1 VAEVAKGIIDIEIN
15 TGSAAAQLKA
25 LQQQINAFN
34 IAVNKGNAFQ
44 TKAASQYTNE
54 LKDITNSSRFFTA
67 ETVRMRT
74 SAGALDDTLRKGKS
88 TLGQYFSARL
98 NKNSALFAETM
109 ALSSERARTLQTQFV
124 ATAGASRG
132 MQDALAIKPLAAFNN
147 QAAIASQRTQI
158 LGQMFRQGTT
168 QLVNFGKNVQWAGR
182 QLMVGFTIP
191 LSIFATTAG
200 RTFMDLEKQAVAFKK
215 VYGDIFTTPAELN
228 QNLNAVKE
236 LSREFTKYGIAAKD
250 TLSLAAQAA
259 AAGRR
264 GSDLTDAVTESTRLA
279 TLGQMDQNQ
288 ALETTIALQS
298 AFRLSGEELSDT
310 INFLNMVENQTVV
323 SLQDLAQAIPRV
335 APVIQ
340 GLGGDVKDM
349 ALFLAAMQEGGVSA
363 AQGANALK
371 SGLGSLINPT
381 KAAKEMLAGF
391 NINLD
396 AIVSRNRGDLRGTV
410 LDFATALQTLDEFSR
425 QQALEQVFGKFQ
437 YARLGA
443 LFENVIRDGSQAQQV
458 LQATGYS
465 TEELAR
471 TADKELSVIEQSF
484 GVQLIA
490 AVEKLKLALA
500 PIGEIFVKLAIPIVN
515 FATKI
520 AEGFNNLPDFQKKFI
535 AFATI
540 ITGLVI
546 PAGTMFFG
554 LLMNLTGQLAKLMQL
569 AVTFGKGLI
578 TKGGI
583 VGGIQAVSQS
593 MKYMSINEIE
603 ASIAAKQ
610 LGSATTS
617 TNQAFRDQV
626 VAAEGAQVAVND
638 LALTYQFLINR
649 MAEAAGLSKVVLGTP
664 GAAMKIAGKTPK
676 KMARGGVVPGSG
688 NSDTVPAM
696 LMPGEFV
703 VTKRATKSIGKQ
715 FLEKING
722 GEVPGL
728 QNKTA
733 LNLFNRQGGRIR
745 PIKGTGRQ
753 LNAALRSGA
762 PIRTTAA
769 VVPGRPVI
777 VRNNQTSD
785 QMTQSTKN
793 NFVYKLKTK
802 SNQRLRSGGVNG
814 DELVEEML
822 SDKGLSSINSFVPTN
837 QIFNVAGYRT
847 ALRDRHRKLKDVY
860 PGKEIKYVDD
870 VSKLTPKQKQ
880 LGREGKVVFLPLKAL
895 HNREVLSTLSAEH
908 RKQLFSPGFSL
919 TSPWRKPGSDQQRN
933 QRTPFLQKEY
943 KEGDILPT
951 SGIVKPYKSKNL
963 PEDMVKDRPLQV
975 NDHVLFKDSGKV
987 MRWNGSDWQEVSVR
1001 GVKRKSRLIPTDR
1014 RHSQEPGSQLSHV
1027 ENVSDMKRY
1036 NKGGTVGKNKG
1047 ISSLLTPGE
1056 FVVNSQAAAQN
1067 RPFLDALNAGKVKKF
1082 ILGSPSKSSTN
1093 EMAKAVEAA
1102 KIKDPTLT
1110 TPQARKQIVQER
1122 KVARVASGTRA
1133 IGRGAGGAALP
1144 ALIAGQA
1151 LSASSNET
1159 AQKIGAVA
1167 NFITPVL
1174 FGLQILAPA
1183 IKLLAKRLP
1192 FLLGPW
1198 GVVIAGV
1205 IALGVG
1211 IFALNKKFKNM
1222 VNAGEKLN
1230 DAMFGSAEQVDRFAK
1245 AFGTETV
1252 QDRLARGR
1260 ITSQTGG
1267 VSQESATAAQQFL
1280 ETDAGK
1286 KLLQDLELAKKSGQ
1300 NVSTAL
1306 ANQLNRVIL
1315 SGAIGAE
1322 DAKAL
1327 AAEVGVQMKNQQLAI
1342 DATAKIVEIKDKDG
1356 KPIISNILKIQ
1367 AELTPTINMEEAR
1380 KTAEALYEQQG
1391 NAFTR
1396 FMDTIDP
1403 VGKELRLTAA
1413 ANKQIQSVVEN
1424 DLSATSDAVAQL
1436 KQNYLDGAIGLEEY
1450 TEQTKNLRNEAR
1462 KSVNQGLRQLGVSI
1476 TDINEKIKKGGI
1488 TTRGKDLFTINADTS
1503 FVNFTDAERTAIK
1516 LMQNLRNESKEI
1528 FETVLDPKTA
1538 DKLMSVIT
1546 NKLAG
1551 GDAEKASNIFAQVV
1565 SGTLEPS
1572 VFGSLMAAVGDPELK
1587 KLLEGLFTV
1596 KVGVMGSTYV
1606 PPTGEESSEFE
1617 MPTSETKSA
1626 FQQLKDTYDE
1636 TMKYAAAVRS
1646 LSKEVDKEAISLIG
1660 ATNMAAMSNEERK
1673 KAIKL
1678 IKEQI
1683 AVQRIVSFL
1692 LMSEEDQQIALLD
1705 VQAKV
1710 KDLAIRGKEQQI
1722 KAIEKLNEKDQER
1735 IDTLN
1740 RQNEMDQRQTEIRN
1754 RGLDDLAKKED
1765 AINAAYDA
1773 RITALDG
1780 VQRANDRVA
1789 QQQQDRVTLAT
1800 ALTSGDIAGAATA
1813 AAAMTQNFATGQL
1826 EDTRTALEA
1835 QQQREI
1841 DALST
1846 SINGK
1851 MMTRVQIESE
1861 IDVINERIYQRGL
1874 SIQALEDSIY
1884 NRTLNEIKPLQ
1895 QEINTI
1901 TEERELINLR
1911 IDELVLKITAD
1922 EYNQMLA
1929 VKDTNK
1935 ALGTK
1940 RDLVK
1945 EIVAQ
1950 YNEAIRLQG
1959 QLGGRNAPDGIK
1971 KEAFGG
1977 LISGMMMGGKVKG
1990 YAMGGKITYKGSR
2003 EPAPGM
2009 MMGGKVKKYAFGNM
2023 VPGLGNTDRVPA
2035 LLTPGEF
2042 VVRKSATKAN
2052 LPLLQA
2058 INDQVFPSNSL
2069 GSSSSSSESVKTS
2082 ITSISPST
2090 MYNNNYSVN
2099 VNVANTD
2106 VSPNDI
2112 ANIVVQKIRSINDR
2126 QVRGSRY

>member
-34 IAVNKGNAFQ
+34 ITVNKGNAFQ
-44 TKAASQYTNE
+44 TKAASQYTSE

-74 SAGALDDTLRKGKS
+74 AAGALDDTLRKGKS

-109 ALSSERARTLQTQFV
+109 ALSSERARTLQTQFI

-215 VYGDIFTTPAELN
+215 VYGDIFTTPAEVN
-228 QNLNAVKE
+228 QNLDAVKE
-236 LSREFTKYGIAAKD
+236 LSKEFTKYGIAAKD

-396 AIVSRNRGDLRGTV
+396 AIVNRNRGDLRGTV

-515 FATKI
+515 FAAKI

-535 AFATI
+535 ALATI

-554 LLMNLTGQLAKLMQL
+554 LLMNLTGQLAKLVQL

-593 MKYMSINEIE
+593 MKYMSIGEIE

-610 LGSATTS
+610 LGSATTA

-626 VAAEGAQVAVND
+626 IAAEGAQVAVND
-638 LALTYQFLINR
+638 LAATYQFLINR
-649 MAEAAGLSKVVLGTP
+649 MAEAAGLSRVVLGTP
-664 GAAMKIAGKTPK
+664 GAAMKIAGKNPK

-715 FLEKING
+715 FLEQMNSG
-722 GEVPGL
+722 YVPRL
-728 QNKTA
+728 QEPDA
-733 LNLFNRQGGRIR
+733 LSRFNAMGGRIVPR
-745 PIKGTGRQ
+745 RGTGRQ
-753 LNAALRSGA
+753 LNAAMRSGA

-777 VRNNQTSD
+777 TRTNQGD
-785 QMTQSTKN
+785 TQSTKN
-793 NFVYKLKTK
+793 NFVYKLSTR

-814 DELVEEML
+814 DSLVDEML
-822 SDKGLSSINSFVPTN
+822 SDDGLSAISSFSPTG
-837 QIFNVAGYRT
+837 QIFNITGYRT
-847 ALRDRHRKLKDVY
+847 AVRNRHRKLQEVYKDR
-860 PGKEIKYVDD
+860 EIKYVDD
-870 VSKLTPKQKQ
+870 VSKLTPTQRQ
-880 LGREGKVVFLPLKAL
+880 LAKDGKVVFLPLKAL
-895 HNREVLSTLSAEH
+895 HNRQVLSTLSAEH
-908 RKQLFSPGFSL
+908 RQQLFSPGFQL
-919 TSPWRKPGSDQQRN
+919 TNPWRKPGSTQQMN
-933 QRTPFLQKEY
+933 QSTPFLQKEY
-943 KEGDILPT
+943 KENDILPR
-951 SGIVKPYKSKNL
+951 SGEIIKPYKSKNL
-963 PEDMVKDRPLQV
+963 PADMVRDRPLQV
-975 NDHVLFKDSGKV
+975 NDHVLFKDSGRV

-1001 GVKRKSRLIPTDR
+1001 GVARKPKLVPTDR
-1014 RHSQEPGSQLSHV
+1014 RHSQESGSQLSHV
-1027 ENVSDMKRY
+1027 ENVSDMKGY

-1082 ILGSPSKSSTN
+1082 ILGTRSKSSTN
-1093 EMAKAVEAA
+1093 EMAKAVEEA
-1102 KIKDPTLT
+1102 KAKDPTLT
-1110 TPQARKQIVQER
+1110 TPQARRQIVKQR
-1122 KVARVASGTRA
+1122 RVAAVSSGASR
-1133 IGRGAGGAALP
+1133 IGGVAGAAALP

-1151 LSASSNET
+1151 LSMSSNQT
-1159 AQKIGAVA
+1159 AQKIGSVA
-1167 NFITPVL
+1167 NAITPVL

-1183 IKLLAKRLP
+1183 IKLLATRLP

-1205 IALGVG
+1205 AALGVG
-1211 IFALNKKFKNM
+1211 IFALNKKFKDM
-1222 VNAGEKLN
+1222 VNAGDKLN

-1245 AFGTETV
+1245 AFGTDTV

-1315 SGAIGAE
+1315 AGAIGAE

-1327 AAEVGVQMKNQQLAI
+1327 ATEIGVQMKNQQLAI
-1342 DATAKIVEIKDKDG
+1342 DATAKIVEIQDKDG
-1356 KPIISNILKIQ
+1356 KPIISNILRIQ

-1396 FMDTIDP
+1396 FMDNIDP

-1436 KQNYLDGAIGLEEY
+1436 KQNYLDGAIGLKEY
-1450 TEQTKNLRNEAR
+1450 TAETQKLRNEAR

-1476 TDINEKIKKGGI
+1476 TDINKKIKSGGLFSK
-1488 TTRGKDLFTINADTS
+1488 GKDLFTINADTS
-1503 FVNFTDAERTAIK
+1503 LINFTDAERTGIK
-1516 LMQNLRNESKEI
+1516 LLQNLRNESKQI

-1546 NKLAG
+1546 DKLAG
-1551 GDAEKASNIFAQVV
+1551 GDAEKAGNIFAQVV

-1606 PPTGEESSEFE
+1606 PPTGEGEDGLAQFES
-1617 MPTSETKSA
+1617 PGAKSA
-1626 FQQLKDTYDE
+1626 FQQLKDTYDQ
-1636 TMKYAAAVRS
+1636 TMKYAQAVRS
-1646 LSKEVDKEAISLIG
+1646 LGKEVNKEAISLIG
-1660 ATNMAAMSNEERK
+1660 ATNMAEMNNAERK
-1673 KAIKL
+1673 KAIEL
-1678 IKEQI
+1678 VKEQI
-1683 AVQRIVSFL
+1683 VVQKIISFL

-1710 KDLAIRGKEQQI
+1710 KDLAIKGKEQQI

-1735 IDTLN
+1735 IETLN

-1754 RGLDDLAKKED
+1754 RGLEDLAKKED

-1789 QQQQDRVTLAT
+1789 QQQQDRINLAT

-1841 DALST
+1841 DALTT

-1851 MMTRVQIESE
+1851 MMTRAQIETE

-1895 QEINTI
+1895 EEINTI
-1901 TEERELINLR
+1901 TEERELINIR
-1911 IDELVLKITAD
+1911 IDTLVLETTKK
-1922 EYNQMLA
+1922 EYDQMLA
-1929 VKDTNK
+1929 VKDTN
-1935 ALGTK
+1935 ALLGKK

-1945 EIVAQ
+1945 EIRDLYVD
-1950 YNEAIRLQG
+1950 AIAKQA
-1959 QLGGRNAPDGIK
+1959 QLGTGVTANS
-1971 KEAFGG
+1971 GG
-1977 LISGMMMGGKVKG
+1977 LLQRMMMGGKVKG

-2069 GSSSSSSESVKTS
+2069 GSSSSSSEAVKTS
-2082 ITSISPST
+2082 ITNVSPST

-2106 VSPNDI
+2106 ASPNDI

>member
-1 VAEVAKGIIDIEIN
+1 MAEVAKGIIDIEIN

-228 QNLNAVKE
+228 QNLDAVKE

-593 MKYMSINEIE
+593 MKYMSISEIE

-610 LGSATTS
+610 LGSATNA

-626 VAAEGAQVAVND
+626 MAAEGAQVAVND
-638 LALTYQFLINR
+638 LAGTYQFLINR

-664 GAAMKIAGKTPK
+664 GAAMKIAGKKPK
-676 KMARGGVVPGSG
+676 KFARGGVVPGSG

-715 FLEKING
+715 FLEKMNSG
-722 GEVPGL
+722 SVPRL
-728 QNKTA
+728 QEPEA
-733 LNLFNRQGGRIR
+733 VSRFNAMGGRIPPVTKLLTR
-745 PIKGTGRQ
+745 KGTGRQ
-753 LNAALRSGA
+753 LNAALKSGA

-769 VVPGRPVI
+769 VAPGRPVI
-777 VRNNQTSD
+777 VKAGAPAKTKE
-785 QMTQSTKN
+785 QSASISQSRSKN
-793 NFVYKLKTK
+793 NFVYRLSASDNQSLKA
-802 SNQRLRSGGVNG
+802 SGVNG
-814 DELVEEML
+814 DKLL
-822 SDKGLSSINSFVPTN
+822 SRILTPGSLSSISSFAPEKIWNIT
-837 QIFNVAGYRT
+837 GYRS
-847 ALRDRHRKLKDVY
+847 AVVARHRQLKALF
-860 PGKEIKYVDD
+860 PGKEIRYVD
-870 VSKLTPKQKQ
+870 S
-880 LGREGKVVFLPLKAL
+880 LGNVDTRTAMADPLNKNVQFIPLSSL
-895 HNREVLSTLSAEH
+895 HNKRVLSTLSPEH
-908 RKQLFSPGFSL
+908 RAKLFSKGAQYEGGY
-919 TSPWRKPGSDQQRN
+919 RKPLSGQQRDN
-933 QRTPFLQKEY
+933 NTPFLK
-943 KEGDILPT
+943 KDFKGDEKLPT
-951 SGIVKPYKSKNL
+951 SGIITPYQSKNL
-963 PEDMVKDRPLQV
+963 PPEMTKDRELRIG
-975 NDHVLFKDSGKV
+975 DHALYKDSGKT
-987 MRWNGSDWQEVSVR
+987 MRWNGSEWEDVTGKVK
-1001 GVKRKSRLIPTDR
+1001 GVYFKESAKKRSYAKLPSEGKY
-1014 RHSQEPGSQLSHV
+1014 QYAHV
-1027 ENVSDMKRY
+1027 ENVRPF
-1036 NKGGTVGKNKG
+1036 NKGGLVP
-1047 ISSLLTPGE
+1047 SLLTPGE
-1056 FVVNSQAAAQN
+1056 FVVNSQSAAQN
-1067 RPFLDALNAGKVKKF
+1067 RPFLDALNAGKVKNF
-1082 ILGSPSKSSTN
+1082 QEGTPAGLYDAPAGPMTKSESRS
-1093 EMAKAVEAA
+1093 ASVKSVG
-1102 KIKDPTLT
+1102 
-1110 TPQARKQIVQER
+1110 R
-1122 KVARVASGTRA
+1122 RVSG
-1133 IGRGAGGAALP
+1133 GAGAAAFP

-1151 LSASSNET
+1151 LSMSSNAT
-1159 AQKIGAVA
+1159 AQKLGSFVNIL
-1167 NFITPVL
+1167 TPVL
-1174 FGLQILAPA
+1174 FAFQILGPVVKA
-1183 IKLLAKRLP
+1183 LATKIP
-1192 FLLGPW
+1192 FLTNPIGLVVTGLAATA
-1198 GVVIAGV
+1198 GILSYVVNKELKKTADASAAMTRAMYGSTKNIEGMAESFGRKTTTETLAERRASRAGGGITEEAKQFSTQYIQGDAGKQLIADIQKVQKAGGDAAEAIRNQVGRAVIAGAITSDEAEA
-1205 IALGVG
+1205 IAKDIGL
-1211 IFALNKKFKNM
+1211 ALN
-1222 VNAGEKLN
+1222 
-1230 DAMFGSAEQVDRFAK
+1230 DQS
-1245 AFGTETV
+1245 
-1252 QDRLARGR
+1252 
-1260 ITSQTGG
+1260 
-1267 VSQESATAAQQFL
+1267 
-1280 ETDAGK
+1280 
-1286 KLLQDLELAKKSGQ
+1286 
-1300 NVSTAL
+1300 
-1306 ANQLNRVIL
+1306 
-1315 SGAIGAE
+1315 
-1322 DAKAL
+1322 
-1327 AAEVGVQMKNQQLAI
+1327 LAI
-1342 DATAKIVEIKDKDG
+1342 DAVAKISQLFGPNGERLEG
-1356 KPIISNILKIQ
+1356 NILQIA
-1367 AELTPTINMEEAR
+1367 AEISPTIDITKIAADAQAKVEGANFISRLFGIEENQVRETVA
-1380 KTAEALYEQQG
+1380 
-1391 NAFTR
+1391 
-1396 FMDTIDP
+1396 
-1403 VGKELRLTAA
+1403 
-1413 ANKQIQSVVEN
+1413 N
-1424 DLSATSDAVAQL
+1424 DLNEIL
-1436 KQNYLDGAIGLEEY
+1436 AIA
-1450 TEQTKNLRNEAR
+1450 NENIAY
-1462 KSVNQGLRQLGVSI
+1462 SMAEI
-1476 TDINEKIKKGGI
+1476 TDQYESGDISYQKYSESIKTQSDKIVSNTKKANDSFAKFLGKSTNELNDMYKKRKEGDI
-1488 TTRGKDLFTINADTS
+1488 FT
-1503 FVNFTDAERTAIK
+1503 V
-1516 LMQNLRNESKEI
+1516 ESKEI
-1528 FETVLDPKTA
+1528 EKYF
-1538 DKLMSVIT
+1538 DKQKEAAENALSP
-1546 NKLAG
+1546 L
-1551 GDAEKASNIFAQVV
+1551 GDGLNEKISNAILTGMANGDVVKASEIWTQVATQNM
-1565 SGTLEPS
+1565 S
-1572 VFGSLMAAVGDPELK
+1572 PELIDQISK
-1587 KLLEGLFTV
+1587 FLTSEEAAAFRKFFAPQLALRAPDGIKIPTTEEDGQVDGLNV
-1596 KVGVMGSTYV
+1596 
-1606 PPTGEESSEFE
+1606 
-1617 MPTSETKSA
+1617 ETKSA

-1646 LSKEVDKEAISLIG
+1646 LGKEVDKEAISLIG
-1660 ATNMAAMSNEERK
+1660 ATNMAAMSNQERK

-1692 LMSEEDQQIALLD
+1692 LMSEQDQQIALLD

-1754 RGLDDLAKKED
+1754 RGLEDLAKKED
-1765 AINAAYDA
+1765 AINDAYDA

-1789 QQQQDRVTLAT
+1789 QQQQDRVNLAT

-1826 EDTRTALEA
+1826 EDTKTALEA
-1835 QQQREI
+1835 QRQREI
-1841 DALST
+1841 DALTT

-1851 MMTRVQIESE
+1851 MMTRAEIEAE
-1861 IDVINERIYQRGL
+1861 IDVIQEKVYQRGL
-1874 SIQALEDSIY
+1874 QIQALEDSIY

-1895 QEINTI
+1895 EEINTI
-1901 TEERELINLR
+1901 TEEREQINLQ
-1911 IDELVLKITAD
+1911 IDALVLEITKK
-1922 EYNQMLA
+1922 EYDQMLA
-1929 VKDTNK
+1929 VDKTNK
-1935 ALGTK
+1935 SLGKK
-1940 RDLVK
+1940 RDLIK

-1959 QLGGRNAPDGIK
+1959 ELGVGAPDGVK
-1971 KEAFGG
+1971 PNSGG
-1977 LISGMMMGGKVKG
+1977 LISRMMMGGKVKG

-2009 MMGGKVKKYAFGNM
+2009 MMGGKVKKYAFGSM

-2106 VSPNDI
+2106 ASPNDI

>member
-25 LQQQINAFN
+25 LQQQINSFN
-34 IAVNKGNAFQ
+34 IAINKGNSFQ

-569 AVTFGKGLI
+569 SVTFGKGLI

-610 LGSATTS
+610 LGSATTA

-626 VAAEGAQVAVND
+626 MAAEGAQVAVND
-638 LALTYQFLINR
+638 LAVTYQFLINR
-649 MAEAAGLSKVVLGTP
+649 MAQAAGLSKVVLGTP
-664 GAAMKIAGKTPK
+664 GAAMNISAKTPK

-715 FLEKING
+715 FLEKINSGSVPRLQEPEALSRFNAMG
-722 GEVPGL
+722 GVM
-728 QNKTA
+728 A
-733 LNLFNRQGGRIR
+733 
-745 PIKGTGRQ
+745 PITRLVSRKGTGRQ
-753 LNAALRSGA
+753 LNAALKSGA

-769 VVPGRPVI
+769 VVSGKPVI
-777 VRNNQTSD
+777 ERASAAINTTSNLI
-785 QMTQSTKN
+785 QRYLQQRGTTKRGRTVSFAQRMGIPVSMKGRGN
-793 NFVYKLKTK
+793 LGILLSGS
-802 SNQRLRSGGVNG
+802 SN
-814 DELVEEML
+814 ELMKRGSL
-822 SDKGLSSINSFVPTN
+822 S
-837 QIFNVAGYRT
+837 
-847 ALRDRHRKLKDVY
+847 
-860 PGKEIKYVDD
+860 
-870 VSKLTPKQKQ
+870 QKQ
-880 LGREGKVVFLPLKAL
+880 LIDELQQPGTFFPIKKQLNSYFPTHRFNEPLLKEMFETEIRKLGSAGIRNNNFEKASRNALRKYLERSNIDRDGRKNFLRDILEKTNVSVQSKRSDIINTLNSNNIPYTTSGGKNIYVQENGETINVGNLLGREFGSIASQSSSNVLGFKSLKP
-895 HNREVLSTLSAEH
+895 
-908 RKQLFSPGFSL
+908 K
-919 TSPWRKPGSDQQRN
+919 
-933 QRTPFLQKEY
+933 
-943 KEGDILPT
+943 GD
-951 SGIVKPYKSKNL
+951 
-963 PEDMVKDRPLQV
+963 
-975 NDHVLFKDSGKV
+975 
-987 MRWNGSDWQEVSVR
+987 
-1001 GVKRKSRLIPTDR
+1001 KRIFA
-1014 RHSQEPGSQLSHV
+1014 HA
-1027 ENVSDMKRY
+1027 
-1036 NKGGTVGKNKG
+1036 NKGGMIGENGLVP
-1047 ISSLLTPGE
+1047 SLLTPGE
-1056 FVVNSQAAAQN
+1056 FVVNSQSAAQN
-1067 RPFLDALNAGKVKKF
+1067 RPFLDALNAGKVRNF
-1082 ILGSPSKSSTN
+1082 QEGTEPYLGSSGGNQTQSLDN
-1093 EMAKAVEAA
+1093 RRQMAKQRLQN
-1102 KIKDPTLT
+1102 I
-1110 TPQARKQIVQER
+1110 
-1122 KVARVASGTRA
+1122 KVANVTSPISRVG
-1133 IGRGAGGAALP
+1133 GAAGAAALP

-1151 LSASSNET
+1151 LSASSNAT
-1159 AQKIGAVA
+1159 AQKIGQIA
-1167 NFITPVL
+1167 NYATPVL
-1174 FGLQILAPA
+1174 FGFQILAPA

-1205 IALGVG
+1205 VALGVG
-1211 IFALNKKFKNM
+1211 IFALNKKFKSM

-1342 DATAKIVEIKDKDG
+1342 DATAKIVEIQDKDG

-1436 KQNYLDGAIGLEEY
+1436 KQNYLDGAIGLKEY

-1462 KSVNQGLRQLGVSI
+1462 KSVNQGLRELGVSV
-1476 TDINEKIKKGGI
+1476 TDITEKIKKGGI

-1516 LMQNLRNESKEI
+1516 MLQNLRNESKQI

-1538 DKLMSVIT
+1538 DQLMNVIT

-1551 GDAEKASNIFAQVV
+1551 GDAEKASNIFAQIL
-1565 SGTLEPS
+1565 SGTVEPA
-1572 VFGSLMAAVGDPELK
+1572 VFGALQVAITDPEQK
-1587 KLLEGLFTV
+1587 KALQALFNIKPSIDFSRGIQAT
-1596 KVGVMGSTYV
+1596 GGYV
-1606 PPTGEESSEFE
+1606 PGEDGEVNNVGA
-1617 MPTSETKSA
+1617 ETKSA

-1646 LSKEVDKEAISLIG
+1646 LGKEVDKEAISLIG
-1660 ATNMAAMSNEERK
+1660 VTNMAAMSNEERK

-1683 AVQRIVSFL
+1683 AVEKIIGFL
-1692 LMSEEDQQIALLD
+1692 LMSQEDQQIELLD
-1705 VQAKV
+1705 VQTRV

-1754 RGLDDLAKKED
+1754 RGLDNLAKKED

-1789 QQQQDRVTLAT
+1789 QQQQDRVNLAT

-1851 MMTRVQIESE
+1851 MMTRAQIESE

-1901 TEERELINLR
+1901 TEEREQINLR
-1911 IDELVLKITAD
+1911 IDAIVLETTKK
-1922 EYNQMLA
+1922 EYDQMLA
-1929 VKDTNK
+1929 VKGTNGL
-1935 ALGTK
+1935 LGKK

-1945 EIVAQ
+1945 EIVAE
-1950 YNEAIRLQG
+1950 YNKAIGLQG
-1959 QLGGRNAPDGIK
+1959 QLSTGVTANS
-1971 KEAFGG
+1971 GG
-1977 LISGMMMGGKVKG
+1977 LLQKMMMGGKVKG

-2058 INDQVFPSNSL
+2058 INDQVFPSNNL

-2106 VSPNDI
+2106 ASPNDI

>member
-34 IAVNKGNAFQ
+34 IAINKGNAFQ

-74 SAGALDDTLRKGKS
+74 AAGALDDTLRKGKG

-228 QNLNAVKE
+228 QNLDAVKE
-236 LSREFTKYGIAAKD
+236 LSKEFTKYGIAAKD

-264 GSDLTDAVTESTRLA
+264 GSDLTDAVTQSTRLA
-279 TLGQMDQNQ
+279 TLGQMDQNE

-515 FATKI
+515 FAAKI

-535 AFATI
+535 ALATI

-554 LLMNLTGQLAKLMQL
+554 LLMNLTGQLAKLVQL

-593 MKYMSINEIE
+593 MKYMSIGEIE

-610 LGSATTS
+610 LGSATTA

-626 VAAEGAQVAVND
+626 RAAEGAKVAVND
-638 LALTYQFLINR
+638 LAATYQFLINR
-649 MAEAAGLSKVVLGTP
+649 MAEAAGLSRVVLGTP
-664 GAAMKIAGKTPK
+664 GAAMKIAGKNPK
-676 KMARGGVVPGSG
+676 KFARGGVVPGSG

-703 VTKRATKSIGKQ
+703 VTKDATKSIGTK
-715 FLEKING
+715 FLEQMNG
-722 GEVPGL
+722 GSVPRL
-728 QNKTA
+728 QEPDA
-733 LNLFNRQGGRIR
+733 LSRFNAMGRRIVPR
-745 PIKGTGRQ
+745 RGTGRQ
-753 LNAALRSGA
+753 LNAAIKSGA
-762 PIRTTAA
+762 PIRSTAA
-769 VVPGRPVI
+769 VAPGRPVI
-777 VRNNQTSD
+777 ARTNQSD
-785 QMTQSTKN
+785 TQSTKN
-793 NFVYKLKTK
+793 SFVYRLKPK
-802 SNQRLRSGGVNG
+802 SNQALRSGGVNG

-822 SDKGLSSINSFVPTN
+822 SNNGLSAISSFSPTG
-837 QIFNVAGYRT
+837 QIFNIAGYRT
-847 ALRDRHRKLKDVY
+847 AVRNKHRELQNLYKD
-860 PGKEIKYVDD
+860 KEIKYVDD
-870 VSKLTPKQKQ
+870 VSKLTSTQRQ
-880 LGREGKVVFLPLKAL
+880 LQDDGKVVFLPLKSL
-895 HNREVLSTLSAEH
+895 HDREVLSTMTAEH
-908 RKQLFSPGFSL
+908 RQQLFSPGFKVSA
-919 TSPWRKPGSDQQRN
+919 PFRKPISAEQRRRN
-933 QRTPFLQKEY
+933 TPFLKKEY
-943 KEGDILPT
+943 KDGDELPKLGKEYDT
-951 SGIVKPYKSKNL
+951 YGSGGKR
-963 PEDMVKDRPLQV
+963 ELQE
-975 NDHVLFKDSGKV
+975 NDHILYSDSGRV
-987 MRWNGSDWQEVSVR
+987 MRWSGSRWEEAGSVN
-1001 GVKRKSRLIPTDR
+1001 R
-1014 RHSQEPGSQLSHV
+1014 RPSTVATHPNLTKLSSKEFQLSHV
-1027 ENVSDMKRY
+1027 EGAENF
-1036 NKGGTVGKNKG
+1036 NKGGTVGKNNG

-1056 FVVNSQAAAQN
+1056 FVVNSQSAAQN

-1093 EMAKAVEAA
+1093 EMAKAVEEA
-1102 KIKDPTLT
+1102 KAKDPTLT
-1110 TPQARKQIVQER
+1110 TPQAKKQIVGQR
-1122 KVARVASGTRA
+1122 RVARVSSGAGA
-1133 IGRGAGGAALP
+1133 IGGAAGAAALP
-1144 ALIAGQA
+1144 LLIAGQA
-1151 LSASSNET
+1151 LSMSSNQT
-1159 AQKIGAVA
+1159 AQKIGAIA
-1167 NFITPVL
+1167 NFATPVA

-1183 IKLLAKRLP
+1183 IKLLATKLP

-1198 GVVIAGV
+1198 GIVIAGV
-1205 IALGVG
+1205 VALGVG
-1211 IFALNKKFKNM
+1211 IFALNKKFKDM
-1222 VNAGEKLN
+1222 VSAGEKLN

-1245 AFGTETV
+1245 AFGTDTV

-1315 SGAIGAE
+1315 AGAIGAE

-1327 AAEVGVQMKNQQLAI
+1327 ASEIGVQMKNQQLAI
-1342 DATAKIVEIKDKDG
+1342 DATAKIVEIQDKDG
-1356 KPIISNILKIQ
+1356 KPIISNILRIQ

-1424 DLSATSDAVAQL
+1424 DISATSDAVAQL

-1462 KSVNQGLRQLGVSI
+1462 KSVNQGLRELGVSV
-1476 TDINEKIKKGGI
+1476 TDITEKIKKGGL
-1488 TTRGKDLFTINADTS
+1488 TAKGKDLFTINANTS
-1503 FVNFTDAERTAIK
+1503 FINFTDAERTAIK
-1516 LMQNLRNESKEI
+1516 LLQNLRNESKEI

-1538 DKLMSVIT
+1538 NKLMSVIT
-1546 NKLAG
+1546 EKLAG

-1596 KVGVMGSTYV
+1596 KVGVLGSTYV
-1606 PPTGEESSEFE
+1606 PPTSEDGEPFNFGGG
-1617 MPTSETKSA
+1617 ETKSA

-1636 TMKYAAAVRS
+1636 TMKYAAAVKS
-1646 LSKEVDKEAISLIG
+1646 LGKEVDKEAISLIG
-1660 ATNMAAMSNEERK
+1660 ATNIAAMSNEERK

-1678 IKEQI
+1678 VKEQI

-1692 LMSEEDQQIALLD
+1692 LMSEQDQQIALLD

-1740 RQNEMDQRQTEIRN
+1740 RQNEMDQRQAEIRN
-1754 RGLDDLAKKED
+1754 RGLEDLAKKED

-1789 QQQQDRVTLAT
+1789 QQQQDRVNLAT

-1826 EDTRTALEA
+1826 EDTKTALEA

-1841 DALST
+1841 DALTT

-1851 MMTRVQIESE
+1851 MMTRAQIEAE
-1861 IDVINERIYQRGL
+1861 IDVIQERVYQRGL
-1874 SIQALEDSIY
+1874 QIQSIEDIIY
-1884 NRTLNEIKPLQ
+1884 NRKLNEIKPLEE
-1895 QEINTI
+1895 EINI
-1901 TEERELINLR
+1901 LTEEREQITLR
-1911 IDELVLKITAD
+1911 IDELILKTTID

-1929 VKDTNK
+1929 IKDTNK
-1935 ALGTK
+1935 SLGAKKKLVEEIRDGYKDALYYQT
-1940 RDLVK
+1940 
-1945 EIVAQ
+1945 
-1950 YNEAIRLQG
+1950 
-1959 QLGGRNAPDGIK
+1959 QLGVKPTTGNT
-1971 KEAFGG
+1971 GG
-1977 LISGMMMGGKVKG
+1977 LLQRMMMGGKVS
-1990 YAMGGKITYKGSR
+1990 YKGSR

-2009 MMGGKVKKYAFGNM
+2009 MMGGKVAKYAFGSM

-2058 INDQVFPSNSL
+2058 INDQVFPNNSVGSL
-2069 GSSSSSSESVKTS
+2069 GSSGNVQSSVTNV
-2082 ITSISPST
+2082 SPTT

-2099 VNVANTD
+2099 VNVAGSD
-2106 VSPNDI
+2106 SSPNDI
-2112 ANIVVQKIRSINDR
+2112 ANIVVQKIKSINSR

>member
-1 VAEVAKGIIDIEIN
+1 MAEVAKGIIDIEIN

-34 IAVNKGNAFQ
+34 IAINKGNSFQ
-44 TKAASQYTNE
+44 TKAASQYTSE

-74 SAGALDDTLRKGKS
+74 AAGALDDTLRKGKS

-109 ALSSERARTLQTQFV
+109 ALASERARTLQTQFV
-124 ATAGASRG
+124 ATTSASRG

-147 QAAIASQRTQI
+147 QVAIASQRTQI

-168 QLVNFGKNVQWAGR
+168 QLINFGKNVQWAGR

-228 QNLNAVKE
+228 QNLDAVKE
-236 LSREFTKYGIAAKD
+236 LSKEFTKYGIAAKD

-458 LQATGYS
+458 LQATAYS

-484 GVQLIA
+484 GVQLTA
-490 AVEKLKLALA
+490 AVEKLKLSLA

-554 LLMNLTGQLAKLMQL
+554 LLMNLTGQLAKLMQV
-569 AVTFGKGLI
+569 AVTFAKGLI

-593 MKYMSINEIE
+593 MKYMSIGEIE

-610 LGSATTS
+610 LGSATTA
-617 TNQAFRDQV
+617 TNQALRDQV
-626 VAAEGAQVAVND
+626 AAAEGAQVAVND

-649 MAEAAGLSKVVLGTP
+649 MAEAAGLSSVVLGTP
-664 GAAMKIAGKTPK
+664 GAAMKIAGKKPK

-733 LNLFNRQGGRIR
+733 LDLFNRQGGVLSSV
-745 PIKGTGRQ
+745 IKRTIPKTTISQSRKSKADTHLRRTSSDIDNPYGYEKLKGAPGRQ
-753 LNAALRSGA
+753 KAHVSVGQEHRFEKDTKLVTSFGQEVNYPKGFIATSLGNKVINLGSFIRNGKQKSINQALK
-762 PIRTTAA
+762 
-769 VVPGRPVI
+769 
-777 VRNNQTSD
+777 
-785 QMTQSTKN
+785 STNPKN
-793 NFVYKLKTK
+793 NPTSRDILDDIE
-802 SNQRLRSGGVNG
+802 LGGDALFTTLTDQV
-814 DELVEEML
+814 
-822 SDKGLSSINSFVPTN
+822 KQFNSLNP
-837 QIFNVAGYRT
+837 A
-847 ALRDRHRKLKDVY
+847 
-860 PGKEIKYVDD
+860 
-870 VSKLTPKQKQ
+870 
-880 LGREGKVVFLPLKAL
+880 
-895 HNREVLSTLSAEH
+895 NRISSAE
-908 RKQLFSPGFSL
+908 L
-919 TSPWRKPGSDQQRN
+919 
-933 QRTPFLQKEY
+933 E
-943 KEGDILPT
+943 I
-951 SGIVKPYKSKNL
+951 
-963 PEDMVKDRPLQV
+963 
-975 NDHVLFKDSGKV
+975 
-987 MRWNGSDWQEVSVR
+987 
-1001 GVKRKSRLIPTDR
+1001 VKRKITSSVKTDLLMLGKEHPINDDKLAR
-1014 RHSQEPGSQLSHV
+1014 IYGKAFSTSMNTPNLKMFDAAISEAKNYRTLAK
-1027 ENVSDMKRY
+1027 NVQKAAIE
-1036 NKGGTVGKNKG
+1036 KG
-1047 ISSLLTPGE
+1047 ISVVKPGTDRPKSIASLSKEMYPMHEFAKGGVVPSLLTPGE

-1067 RPFLDALNAGKVKKF
+1067 RPFLDALNAGKVRNFQQGTKK
-1082 ILGSPSKSSTN
+1082 
-1093 EMAKAVEAA
+1093 
-1102 KIKDPTLT
+1102 
-1110 TPQARKQIVQER
+1110 ER
-1122 KVARVASGTRA
+1122 NQRYQNITGKTIGQARVAA
-1133 IGRGAGGAALP
+1133 IAPRVGGAAGAAALP

-1151 LSASSNET
+1151 LSASSNAT
-1159 AQKIGAVA
+1159 AQKIGSVA
-1167 NFITPVL
+1167 NAITPVL

-1205 IALGVG
+1205 AALGVG
-1211 IFALNKKFKNM
+1211 IFALNKKFKDM

-1342 DATAKIVEIKDKDG
+1342 DATAKIVEIQDKDG
-1356 KPIISNILKIQ
+1356 KPIISNILRIQ

-1413 ANKQIQSVVEN
+1413 ANKKIQSVVEN

-1436 KQNYLDGAIGLEEY
+1436 KQNYLDGAIGLKEY
-1450 TEQTKNLRNEAR
+1450 TAETQKLRNEAR
-1462 KSVNQGLRQLGVSI
+1462 KSVNQGLKELGVSI

-1488 TTRGKDLFTINADTS
+1488 ITRGKDLFTINADTS

-1546 NKLAG
+1546 DKLAG
-1551 GDAEKASNIFAQVV
+1551 GDAQKASNIFAQVV
-1565 SGTLEPS
+1565 SGTLEPN
-1572 VFGSLMAAVGDPELK
+1572 VFGALMAATGDPELK
-1587 KLLEGLFTV
+1587 RLLAQVFTIKPTIDYSSTTGGTGGYNPDDNEGVLPE
-1596 KVGVMGSTYV
+1596 V
-1606 PPTGEESSEFE
+1606 PGP
-1617 MPTSETKSA
+1617 KSA

-1646 LSKEVDKEAISLIG
+1646 LGREVDKEAISLIG

-1683 AVQRIVSFL
+1683 AVQKIVSFL

-1710 KDLAIRGKEQQI
+1710 KDLAIKGKEQQI

-1735 IDTLN
+1735 IETLN

-1754 RGLDDLAKKED
+1754 RGLEDLAKKED

-1789 QQQQDRVTLAT
+1789 QQQQDRVALAT

-1835 QQQREI
+1835 QQQREM
-1841 DALST
+1841 DALTT

-1851 MMTRVQIESE
+1851 MMTRAQIEAE

-1901 TEERELINLR
+1901 TEERELINFR

-1935 ALGTK
+1935 VLGAK
-1940 RDLVK
+1940 RDLIK
-1945 EIVAQ
+1945 EIVAE
-1950 YNEAIRLQG
+1950 YNKAIGLQG
-1959 QLGGRNAPDGIK
+1959 QLSGRKAPDGVNPK
-1971 KEAFGG
+1971 NFGG
-1977 LISGMMMGGKVKG
+1977 LISRMMMGGKVKG

-2009 MMGGKVKKYAFGNM
+2009 MMGGKVKKYAFGSM

-2058 INDQVFPSNSL
+2058 INDQVFPNNSL
-2069 GSSSSSSESVKTS
+2069 GSLSSSSEAVKTS
-2082 ITSISPST
+2082 ITNISPST

-2106 VSPNDI
+2106 ASPNDI

>member
-34 IAVNKGNAFQ
+34 IAINKGNAFQ

-74 SAGALDDTLRKGKS
+74 AAGALDDTLRKGKG

-215 VYGDIFTTPAELN
+215 VYGDIFTTPAEVN
-228 QNLNAVKE
+228 QNLDAVKE
-236 LSREFTKYGIAAKD
+236 LSKEFTKYGIAAKD

-396 AIVSRNRGDLRGTV
+396 AIVNRNKGDLRGTV

-465 TEELAR
+465 TEQLAR

-515 FATKI
+515 FAVKI

-535 AFATI
+535 ALATI

-554 LLMNLTGQLAKLMQL
+554 LLMNLTGQLAKLVQL

-593 MKYMSINEIE
+593 MKYMSIGEIE

-610 LGSATTS
+610 LGSATTA

-626 VAAEGAQVAVND
+626 RAAEGAKVAVND
-638 LALTYQFLINR
+638 LAATYQFLINR
-649 MAEAAGLSKVVLGTP
+649 MAEAAGLSRVVLGTP
-664 GAAMKIAGKTPK
+664 GAAMKIAGKNPK
-676 KMARGGVVPGSG
+676 KFARGGVVPGSG

-703 VTKRATKSIGKQ
+703 VTKDATKSIGTK
-715 FLEKING
+715 FLEQMNG
-722 GEVPGL
+722 GSVPRL
-728 QNKTA
+728 QEPDA
-733 LNLFNRQGGRIR
+733 LSRFNAMGRRIVPR
-745 PIKGTGRQ
+745 RGTGRQ
-753 LNAALRSGA
+753 LNAAIKSGA
-762 PIRTTAA
+762 PIRSTAA
-769 VVPGRPVI
+769 VAPGRPVI
-777 VRNNQTSD
+777 ARTNQSD
-785 QMTQSTKN
+785 TQSTKN
-793 NFVYKLKTK
+793 NFVYRLKPK
-802 SNQRLRSGGVNG
+802 SNQALRSGGVNG
-814 DELVEEML
+814 DDLVEEML
-822 SDKGLSSINSFVPTN
+822 GNNGLSAISSFSPTG
-837 QIFNVAGYRT
+837 QIFNIAGYRT
-847 ALRDRHRKLKDVY
+847 AVRNRHRELQNLYKD
-860 PGKEIKYVDD
+860 KEIKYVDD
-870 VSKLTPKQKQ
+870 VSKLTSTQRQ
-880 LGREGKVVFLPLKAL
+880 LQDDGKVVFLPLKSL
-895 HNREVLSTLSAEH
+895 HNREVLSTLTAEH
-908 RKQLFSPGFSL
+908 RQQLFSPGFKVHA
-919 TSPWRKPGSDQQRN
+919 PFRKPIGAEQRRRN
-933 QRTPFLQKEY
+933 TPFLKKGF
-943 KEGDILPT
+943 KEGDELPKLGEKYDAYG
-951 SGIVKPYKSKNL
+951 SGGKR
-963 PEDMVKDRPLQV
+963 ELQE
-975 NDHVLFKDSGKV
+975 NDHILYTDTGRV
-987 MRWNGSDWQEVSVR
+987 MRWNGSSWQETGSVN
-1001 GVKRKSRLIPTDR
+1001 R
-1014 RHSQEPGSQLSHV
+1014 RTSIVATHPNLTKLSSKEFQLSHV
-1027 ENVSDMKRY
+1027 EGVENF
-1036 NKGGTVGKNKG
+1036 NKGGTVGKNNG

-1056 FVVNSQAAAQN
+1056 FVVNSQSAAQN

-1093 EMAKAVEAA
+1093 EMAKAVEEA
-1102 KIKDPTLT
+1102 KAKDPTLT
-1110 TPQARKQIVQER
+1110 TPQAKKQIVGQR
-1122 KVARVASGTRA
+1122 RVARVSSGAGA
-1133 IGRGAGGAALP
+1133 IGGAAGAAALP
-1144 ALIAGQA
+1144 LLIAGQA
-1151 LSASSNET
+1151 LSMSSNQT
-1159 AQKIGAVA
+1159 AQKIGAIA
-1167 NFITPVL
+1167 NFATPVA

-1183 IKLLAKRLP
+1183 IKLLTTKLP

-1198 GVVIAGV
+1198 GIVIAGV
-1205 IALGVG
+1205 VALGVG
-1211 IFALNKKFKNM
+1211 IFALNKKFKDM
-1222 VNAGEKLN
+1222 VSAGEKLN

-1245 AFGTETV
+1245 AFGTDTV

-1315 SGAIGAE
+1315 AGAIGAE

-1327 AAEVGVQMKNQQLAI
+1327 ASEIGVQMKNQQLAI
-1342 DATAKIVEIKDKDG
+1342 DATAKIVEIQDKDG
-1356 KPIISNILKIQ
+1356 KPIISNILRIQ

-1424 DLSATSDAVAQL
+1424 DISATSDAVAQL

-1462 KSVNQGLRQLGVSI
+1462 KSVNQGLRELGVSV
-1476 TDINEKIKKGGI
+1476 TDITEKIKKGGL
-1488 TTRGKDLFTINADTS
+1488 TAKGKDLFTINANTS
-1503 FVNFTDAERTAIK
+1503 FINFTDAERTAIK
-1516 LMQNLRNESKEI
+1516 LLQNLRNESKEI

-1546 NKLAG
+1546 EKLAA

-1606 PPTGEESSEFE
+1606 PPTSEDGEPFSFGGG
-1617 MPTSETKSA
+1617 ETKSA

-1636 TMKYAAAVRS
+1636 TMKYAAAVKS
-1646 LSKEVDKEAISLIG
+1646 LGKEVDKEAISLIG
-1660 ATNMAAMSNEERK
+1660 ATNIAAMSNEERK

-1678 IKEQI
+1678 VKEQI

-1692 LMSEEDQQIALLD
+1692 LMSEQDQQIALLD

-1710 KDLAIRGKEQQI
+1710 KDLAIAGKEQQI

-1754 RGLDDLAKKED
+1754 RGLEDLAKKED

-1789 QQQQDRVTLAT
+1789 QQQQDRVNLAT

-1826 EDTRTALEA
+1826 EDTKTALEA

-1841 DALST
+1841 DALTT

-1851 MMTRVQIESE
+1851 MMTRAQIETE
-1861 IDVINERIYQRGL
+1861 IDVIQERVYQRGL

-1895 QEINTI
+1895 EEINTI
-1901 TEERELINLR
+1901 AEERELINIR
-1911 IDELVLKITAD
+1911 IDTLVLETTKK
-1922 EYNQMLA
+1922 EYDQMLA
-1929 VKDTNK
+1929 VKDTNGL
-1935 ALGTK
+1935 LGKK
-1940 RDLVK
+1940 RDLVR
-1945 EIVAQ
+1945 EIRDLYVD
-1950 YNEAIRLQG
+1950 AIAKQS
-1959 QLGGRNAPDGIK
+1959 QLGTGVTANS
-1971 KEAFGG
+1971 GG
-1977 LISGMMMGGKVKG
+1977 LLQRMMMGGKVRK
-1990 YAMGGKITYKGSR
+1990 YAMGGNVNYKGSR

-2009 MMGGKVKKYAFGNM
+2009 MMGGKVNKYAFGSM

-2058 INDQVFPSNSL
+2058 INDQVFPNNSVGSL
-2069 GSSSSSSESVKTS
+2069 GSSSGNVQSSVTNV
-2082 ITSISPST
+2082 SPTT

-2099 VNVANTD
+2099 VNVAGSD
-2106 VSPNDI
+2106 ASPNDI
-2112 ANIVVQKIRSINDR
+2112 ANIVVQKIKSINSR

>member
-1 VAEVAKGIIDIEIN
+1 MAEVAKGIIDIEIN

-34 IAVNKGNAFQ
+34 IAINKGNAFQ

-74 SAGALDDTLRKGKS
+74 AAGALDDTLRKGKG

-228 QNLNAVKE
+228 QNLDAVKE
-236 LSREFTKYGIAAKD
+236 LSKEFTKYGIAAKD

-264 GSDLTDAVTESTRLA
+264 GSDLTDAVTQSTRLA
-279 TLGQMDQNQ
+279 TLGQMDQNE

-515 FATKI
+515 FAAKI

-535 AFATI
+535 ALATI

-554 LLMNLTGQLAKLMQL
+554 LLMNLTGQLAKLVQL

-593 MKYMSINEIE
+593 MKYMSIGEIE

-610 LGSATTS
+610 LGSATTA

-626 VAAEGAQVAVND
+626 RAAEGAKVAVND
-638 LALTYQFLINR
+638 LAATYQFLINR
-649 MAEAAGLSKVVLGTP
+649 MAEAAGLSRVVLGTP
-664 GAAMKIAGKTPK
+664 GAAMKIAGKNPK
-676 KMARGGVVPGSG
+676 KFARGGVVPGSG

-703 VTKRATKSIGKQ
+703 VTKDATKSIGTK
-715 FLEKING
+715 FLEQMNG
-722 GEVPGL
+722 GSVPRL
-728 QNKTA
+728 QEPDA
-733 LNLFNRQGGRIR
+733 LSRFNAMGRRIVPR
-745 PIKGTGRQ
+745 RGTGRQ
-753 LNAALRSGA
+753 LNAAIKSGA
-762 PIRTTAA
+762 PIRSTAA
-769 VVPGRPVI
+769 VAPGRPVI
-777 VRNNQTSD
+777 ARTNQSD
-785 QMTQSTKN
+785 TQSTKN
-793 NFVYKLKTK
+793 SFVYRLKPK
-802 SNQRLRSGGVNG
+802 SNQALRSGGVNG

-822 SDKGLSSINSFVPTN
+822 SNNGLSAISSFSPTG
-837 QIFNVAGYRT
+837 QIFNIAGYRT
-847 ALRDRHRKLKDVY
+847 AVRNKHRELQNLYKD
-860 PGKEIKYVDD
+860 KEIKYVDD
-870 VSKLTPKQKQ
+870 VSKLTSTQRQ
-880 LGREGKVVFLPLKAL
+880 LQDDGKVVFLPLKSL
-895 HNREVLSTLSAEH
+895 HDREVLSTMTAEH
-908 RKQLFSPGFSL
+908 RQQLFSPGFKVSA
-919 TSPWRKPGSDQQRN
+919 PFRKPISAEQRRRN
-933 QRTPFLQKEY
+933 TPFLKKEY
-943 KEGDILPT
+943 KDGDELPKLGKEYDT
-951 SGIVKPYKSKNL
+951 YGSGGKR
-963 PEDMVKDRPLQV
+963 ELQE
-975 NDHVLFKDSGKV
+975 NDHILYSDSGRV
-987 MRWNGSDWQEVSVR
+987 MRWSGSRWEEAGSVN
-1001 GVKRKSRLIPTDR
+1001 R
-1014 RHSQEPGSQLSHV
+1014 RPSTVATHPNLTKLSSKEFQLSHV
-1027 ENVSDMKRY
+1027 EGAENF
-1036 NKGGTVGKNKG
+1036 NKGGTVGKNNG

-1056 FVVNSQAAAQN
+1056 FVVNSQSAAQN

-1093 EMAKAVEAA
+1093 EMAKAVEEA
-1102 KIKDPTLT
+1102 KAKDPTLT
-1110 TPQARKQIVQER
+1110 TPQAKKQIVGQR
-1122 KVARVASGTRA
+1122 RVARVSSGAGA
-1133 IGRGAGGAALP
+1133 IGGAAGAAALP
-1144 ALIAGQA
+1144 LLIAGQA
-1151 LSASSNET
+1151 LSMSSNQT
-1159 AQKIGAVA
+1159 AQKIGAIA
-1167 NFITPVL
+1167 NFATPVA

-1183 IKLLAKRLP
+1183 IKLLATKLP

-1198 GVVIAGV
+1198 GIVIAGV
-1205 IALGVG
+1205 VALGVG
-1211 IFALNKKFKNM
+1211 IFALNKKFKDM
-1222 VNAGEKLN
+1222 VSAGEKLN

-1245 AFGTETV
+1245 AFGTDTV

-1315 SGAIGAE
+1315 AGAIGAE

-1327 AAEVGVQMKNQQLAI
+1327 ASEIGVQMKNQQLAI
-1342 DATAKIVEIKDKDG
+1342 DATAKIVEIQDKDG
-1356 KPIISNILKIQ
+1356 KPIISNILRIQ

-1424 DLSATSDAVAQL
+1424 DISATSDAVAQL

-1462 KSVNQGLRQLGVSI
+1462 KSVNQGLRELGVSV
-1476 TDINEKIKKGGI
+1476 TDITEKIKKGGL
-1488 TTRGKDLFTINADTS
+1488 TAKGKDLFTINANTS
-1503 FVNFTDAERTAIK
+1503 FINFTDAERTAIK
-1516 LMQNLRNESKEI
+1516 LLQNLRNESKEI

-1538 DKLMSVIT
+1538 NKLMSVIT
-1546 NKLAG
+1546 EKLAG

-1596 KVGVMGSTYV
+1596 KVGVLGSTYV
-1606 PPTGEESSEFE
+1606 PPTSEDGEPFNFGGG
-1617 MPTSETKSA
+1617 ETKSA

-1636 TMKYAAAVRS
+1636 TMKYAAAVKS
-1646 LSKEVDKEAISLIG
+1646 LGKEVDKEAISLIG
-1660 ATNMAAMSNEERK
+1660 ATNIAAMSNEERK

-1678 IKEQI
+1678 VKEQI

-1692 LMSEEDQQIALLD
+1692 LMSEQDQQIALLD

-1740 RQNEMDQRQTEIRN
+1740 RQNEMDQRQAEIRN
-1754 RGLDDLAKKED
+1754 RGLEDLAKKED

-1789 QQQQDRVTLAT
+1789 QQQQDRVNLAT

-1826 EDTRTALEA
+1826 EDTKTALEA

-1841 DALST
+1841 DALTT

-1851 MMTRVQIESE
+1851 MMTRAQIEAE
-1861 IDVINERIYQRGL
+1861 IDVIQERVYQRGL
-1874 SIQALEDSIY
+1874 QIQSIEDIIY
-1884 NRTLNEIKPLQ
+1884 NRKLNEIKPLEE
-1895 QEINTI
+1895 EINI
-1901 TEERELINLR
+1901 LTEEREQITLR
-1911 IDELVLKITAD
+1911 IDELILKTTID

-1929 VKDTNK
+1929 IKDTNK
-1935 ALGTK
+1935 SLGAKKKLVEEIRDGYKDALYYQT
-1940 RDLVK
+1940 
-1945 EIVAQ
+1945 
-1950 YNEAIRLQG
+1950 
-1959 QLGGRNAPDGIK
+1959 QLGVKPTTGNT
-1971 KEAFGG
+1971 GG
-1977 LISGMMMGGKVKG
+1977 LLQRMMMGGKVS
-1990 YAMGGKITYKGSR
+1990 YKGSR

-2009 MMGGKVKKYAFGNM
+2009 MMGGKVAKYAFGSM

-2058 INDQVFPSNSL
+2058 INDQVFPNNSVGSL
-2069 GSSSSSSESVKTS
+2069 GSSGNVQSSVTNV
-2082 ITSISPST
+2082 SPTT

-2099 VNVANTD
+2099 VNVAGSD
-2106 VSPNDI
+2106 SSPNDI
-2112 ANIVVQKIRSINDR
+2112 ANIVVQKIKSINSR

>member
-1 VAEVAKGIIDIEIN
+1 MAEIAKGIIDIEIN
-15 TGSAAAQLKA
+15 TGSAAAQLKT

-34 IAVNKGNAFQ
+34 IAVNKGNSFQ
-44 TKAASQYTNE
+44 TTAAKQYAGE

-67 ETVRMRT
+67 ESVKMRT

-98 NKNSALFAETM
+98 NRNSALFAETM
-109 ALSSERARTLQTQFV
+109 ALASERARTLQTQFV
-124 ATAGASRG
+124 ATSGASRG
-132 MQDALAIKPLAAFNN
+132 MQDAFAIKPLAAFNN
-147 QAAIASQRTQI
+147 QISVASQRTQI

-182 QLMVGFTIP
+182 QLMVGFTVP

-200 RTFMDLEKQAVAFKK
+200 RTFMQLEKQAVAFKK

-228 QNLNAVKE
+228 QNLDAVKA
-236 LSREFTKYGIAAKD
+236 LSKEFTKYGIAAAD

-264 GSDLTDAVTESTRLA
+264 GTDLTDAVTQSTRLA

-396 AIVSRNRGDLRGTV
+396 AIVNRNRGDLRGTV

-458 LQATGYS
+458 LQATAYS
-465 TEELAR
+465 TEDLAR

-490 AVEKLKLALA
+490 AVEKLKLSLA
-500 PIGEIFVKLAIPIVN
+500 PIGEIFVKLSIPIVN

-554 LLMNLTGQLAKLMQL
+554 LLMNLTGQLAKLMQF

-593 MKYMSINEIE
+593 MKYMSISEIE

-610 LGSATTS
+610 LGSATNA
-617 TNQAFRDQV
+617 TNQAFREQV
-626 VAAEGAQVAVND
+626 MAAEGAQVAVND
-638 LALTYQFLINR
+638 LAATYQFLINR

-664 GAAMKIAGKTPK
+664 GAAMKIAGKGKTPQ

-703 VTKRATKSIGKQ
+703 VTKRATQSIGKQ

-728 QNKTA
+728 QNKSA
-733 LNLFNRQGGRIR
+733 LDLFNKQGGKIA
-745 PIKGTGRQ
+745 PVKGTGRQ
-753 LNAALRSGA
+753 LNAALKSNA
-762 PIRTTAA
+762 PIRATAA
-769 VVPGRPVI
+769 IAPGKQVI
-777 VRNNQTSD
+777 VKSGVAAKTKEQQASIS
-785 QMTQSTKN
+785 QSRTKN
-793 NFVYKLKTK
+793 NFVYRLHKSDNQLLK
-802 SNQRLRSGGVNG
+802 SSGVPG
-814 DELVEEML
+814 DEIVGRML
-822 SDKGLSSINSFVPTN
+822 TSGGLSSISHFAPGKIWNIS
-837 QIFNVAGYRT
+837 GYRK
-847 ALRDRHRKLKDVY
+847 AVVSRHREIKGLF
-860 PGKEIKYVDD
+860 PGKEIRYVD
-870 VSKLTPKQKQ
+870 S
-880 LGREGKVVFLPLKAL
+880 LGNVDTRTAMADPRNKNVQFVPLSSL
-895 HNREVLSTLSAEH
+895 HNKKVLSTLSPEH
-908 RKQLFSPGFSL
+908 RGSLFSPGAKYVSGY
-919 TSPWRKPGSDQQRN
+919 RKPESKQQVAQN
-933 QRTPFLQKEY
+933 TPFLSKDF

-951 SGIVKPYKSKNL
+951 SGNIKPYKSKNL
-963 PEDMVKDRPLQV
+963 PPDMIKDRPLQE
-975 NDHVLFKDSGKV
+975 NDHALFKDTGKV
-987 MRWNGSDWQEVSVR
+987 VRWNGSSWDEVNIKGIRLNESAKR
-1001 GVKRKSRLIPTDR
+1001 GSYAKLPSEGKFEYA
-1014 RHSQEPGSQLSHV
+1014 HA
-1027 ENVSDMKRY
+1027 ENVRPF
-1036 NKGGTVGKNKG
+1036 NKGGLVP
-1047 ISSLLTPGE
+1047 SLLTPGE

-1067 RPFLDALNAGKVKKF
+1067 RPFLDQLNAGKVKNF
-1082 ILGSPSKSSTN
+1082 NEGTEPYLGSAGGNQTQSLNSRRQEARERQKRIIKTN
-1093 EMAKAVEAA
+1093 RVTAV
-1102 KIKDPTLT
+1102 TSG
-1110 TPQARKQIVQER
+1110 VG
-1122 KVARVASGTRA
+1122 RVG
-1133 IGRGAGGAALP
+1133 GVAGGAALP

-1151 LSASSNET
+1151 LSMSSNET
-1159 AQKIGAVA
+1159 AKKIGSIA
-1167 NFITPVL
+1167 NAITPVL

-1183 IKLLAKRLP
+1183 IKALAIKLP

-1198 GVVIAGV
+1198 GIVLAGV

-1211 IFALNKKFKNM
+1211 IFALNKKFKDM

-1245 AFGTETV
+1245 AFGTDTI
-1252 QDRLARGR
+1252 QDRLSRGR

-1306 ANQLNRVIL
+1306 SNQLNRVIL

-1342 DATAKIVEIKDKDG
+1342 DATAKIVEIQDKDG

-1436 KQNYLDGAIGLEEY
+1436 KQNYLDGAIGLKEY
-1450 TEQTKNLRNEAR
+1450 TEQTQNLRNEAR

-1488 TTRGKDLFTINADTS
+1488 TTKGKDLFTINADTS

-1516 LMQNLRNESKEI
+1516 LMQNLRNESKQI

-1546 NKLAG
+1546 EKLAG

-1596 KVGVMGSTYV
+1596 KIGVLGSPYV
-1606 PPTGEESSEFE
+1606 PPTSEDIDSDI
-1617 MPTSETKSA
+1617 PTGETKSA
-1626 FQQLKDTYDE
+1626 FQQLKETYDQ
-1636 TMKYAAAVRS
+1636 TMNYASAVRS
-1646 LSKEVDKEAISLIG
+1646 LGKEVDKEAISLIG
-1660 ATNMAAMSNEERK
+1660 AANMTAMSNAERK

-1683 AVQRIVSFL
+1683 AVEKVITFL
-1692 LMSEEDQQIALLD
+1692 LMSQEDQQIELLGI
-1705 VQAKV
+1705 QTKV
-1710 KDLAIRGKEQQI
+1710 KDLAIQAKEQQI
-1722 KAIEKLNEKDQER
+1722 DTIEKLNKKDQER
-1735 IDTLN
+1735 IETIN
-1740 RQNEMDQRQTEIRN
+1740 RQNEMDQRQSEIRN

-1800 ALTSGDIAGAATA
+1800 ALTSGDIAGAANA

-1826 EDTRTALEA
+1826 EDTKTALEA
-1835 QQQREI
+1835 QRQREI

-1895 QEINTI
+1895 EEINTI
-1901 TEERELINLR
+1901 TEERELLNLR
-1911 IDELVLKITAD
+1911 IDTLVLETTKK
-1922 EYNQMLA
+1922 EYDQMLA
-1929 VKDTNK
+1929 IKGTNK
-1935 ALGTK
+1935 ILGEK
-1940 RDLVK
+1940 RELVK
-1945 EIVAQ
+1945 EIVSQ
-1950 YNEAIRLQG
+1950 YNEALRLQIL
-1959 QLGGRNAPDGIK
+1959 LGGKGLKVNS
-1971 KEAFGG
+1971 GG
-1977 LISGMMMGGKVKG
+1977 LIQRMMMGGRVG
-1990 YAMGGKITYKGSR
+1990 YKGSR

-2009 MMGGKVKKYAFGNM
+2009 MMGGKVKKYAFGSM

-2058 INDQVFPSNSL
+2058 INDQVFPNNSVGSL
-2069 GSSSSSSESVKTS
+2069 GSSSQAVKTS
-2082 ITSISPST
+2082 ITNISPST

-2099 VNVANTD
+2099 VNVAGTEA
-2106 VSPNDI
+2106 SPNDI
-2112 ANIVVQKIRSINDR
+2112 ANIVVQKIRLINDR
-2126 QVRGSRY
+2126 QVRGSR